1 MSAVLSALPVASPGQ
16 ISALL
21 FLFAVAV
28 VVLFVIDD
36 DDLPGPRLCRVGTR

>member
-1 MSAVLSALPVASPGQ
+1 MSAVLSALLVASPGQ

-28 VVLFVIDD
+28 VILFGVVG
-36 DDLPGPRLCRVGTR
+36 LLLARSARVFG